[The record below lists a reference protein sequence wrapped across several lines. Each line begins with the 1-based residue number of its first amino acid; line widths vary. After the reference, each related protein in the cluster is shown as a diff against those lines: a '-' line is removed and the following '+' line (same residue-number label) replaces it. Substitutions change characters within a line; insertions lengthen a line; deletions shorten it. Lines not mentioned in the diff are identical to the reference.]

1 MNLSREFTQEVDG
14 KAIHFKATYNPSTH
28 TFIVVENGELSYEL
42 IFNMENRD
50 WKTSGG
56 SKPSVS
62 VDELAIW
69 VQESFGIF
77 V

>member
-14 KAIHFKATYNPSTH
+14 NTINFRATYNPATH
-28 TFIVVENGELSYEL
+28 AFSVVENGELSYEL

-56 SKPSVS
+56 SEPSIP
-62 VDELAIW
+62 VDQLAQR
-69 VQESFGIF
+69 VQQSFGVF